1 MIKENNRKS
10 DIEFVA
16 LDISPTMLKSLK
28 HNFANDK
35 FVKVMEHDLD
45 TSLPDLGYFDAVV
58 TGFAIHHL
66 RHSRKHSLYEEI
78 CDMLNPTGVFCN
90 LEHVSSISTRQQI
103 KFLSSTVMVPSQED
117 KTNRLL
123 SVEKQLNMLRDIGFI
138 EVDCLWKWYEMALVD
153 RF

>member
-45 TSLPDLGYFDAVV
+45 TSLPDLGY
-58 TGFAIHHL
+58 L
-66 RHSRKHSLYEEI
+66 MPL
-78 CDMLNPTGVFCN
+78 
-90 LEHVSSISTRQQI
+90 
-103 KFLSSTVMVPSQED
+103 
-117 KTNRLL
+117 
-123 SVEKQLNMLRDIGFI
+123 
-138 EVDCLWKWYEMALVD
+138 
-153 RF
+153 